1 MHSFPMTTDNKLSNG
16 KLSNRKGL
24 RDLIKIGLSSS
35 ENLYQADFN
44 RAIALG

>member
-1 MHSFPMTTDNKLSNG
+1 MHSFPMTTNNKLSNG
-16 KLSNRKGL
+16 KGL